1 MYYSL
6 IVKSR
11 SEIVFLKKMCFP
23 LIKPPPP
30 QDQMAIADEREMWQR
45 WEPLHFKLVIMDR
58 SSNYGRSCNIG
69 KYNKIQILMI

>member
-30 QDQMAIADEREMWQR
+30 PKDQMAIADEREM
-45 WEPLHFKLVIMDR
+45 
-58 SSNYGRSCNIG
+58 
-69 KYNKIQILMI
+69 